1 MREKSETNFS
11 AHQMRVKITE
21 LGFCFFFFFF
31 FFFFLF
37 FLERRIFRD
46 VSSEEQVAEMKR
58 EGLGGN

>member
-11 AHQMRVKITE
+11 APQMRVKITE
-21 LGFCFFFFFF
+21 LGFFFFSLLLLSF
-31 FFFFLF
+31 F

>member
-1 MREKSETNFS
+1 MREKSENNFS
-11 AHQMRVKITE
+11 APQMRVKITE
-21 LGFCFFFFFF
+21 LGFFFFFSSSSFF
-31 FFFFLF
+31 F